1 MDKSGSERSYEKRN
15 GDGAEF
21 YAAGGVLHDRRPA
34 DQFLFAEQGVSAF
47 VGMNPLSFL
56 TAGVLG
62 IPGVA
67 LLYGIQL
74 YL

>member
-1 MDKSGSERSYEKRN
+1 MIAVQLINS
-15 GDGAEF
+15 F
-21 YAAGGVLHDRRPA
+21 
-34 DQFLFAEQGVSAF
+34 FAEQGVSAF

>member
-1 MDKSGSERSYEKRN
+1 MKSGMEMALNFMLRAVFCMIAVQLIN
-15 GDGAEF
+15 F
-21 YAAGGVLHDRRPA
+21 
-34 DQFLFAEQGVSAF
+34 FFAEQGVSAF

>member
-1 MDKSGSERSYEKRN
+1 MKSGMEMALNFMLRAVFCMIAVQLINS
-15 GDGAEF
+15 F
-21 YAAGGVLHDRRPA
+21 
-34 DQFLFAEQGVSAF
+34 FAEQGVSAF
-47 VGMNPLSFL
+47 VGMNSLSFL

>member
-1 MDKSGSERSYEKRN
+1 MKSGMEMALNFMLRAVFCMIAVQLINS
-15 GDGAEF
+15 F
-21 YAAGGVLHDRRPA
+21 
-34 DQFLFAEQGVSAF
+34 FAEQGVSAF
-47 VGMNPLSFL
+47 VGMNLLSFL